1 MSEIASLQPNCVWQR
16 FDEICQIPRPSKH
29 EEQITKYLLDFAE
42 QRNLRHRQ
50 DSAGNVFIEKPAT
63 NGFEDLEPVV
73 LQAHVDMVPQKRNDV
88 AHNFLTDPIEA
99 YIDGNFVRAAG
110 TTLGADNGIGVA
122 MILAI
127 LDSNSIE
134 HGEIHALFTID
145 EETGMTGAFALKPTD
160 ISAKYLINLDTE
172 NENEITI
179 GCAGGLDANFIF
191 DLEYSALGEHTKVYT
206 ISVSGLTG
214 GHSGFEIILN
224 RANANKVLC
233 EFLYAVMEKTDMR
246 LISLNGGNMRNAI
259 PREATAVIS
268 INYSFENVF
277 HKMFERFVEEKQS
290 QFYQTDP
297 HFSCI
302 AAETITETNAIS
314 QEQTAGIIRAIVN
327 CPNGAVKYENHN
339 CKILNTSTNLSF
351 VKTENGKLSVGC
363 LLRSIDTDNK
373 HQLANAQK
381 AIFELYGAKS
391 EFTGEYPGWQPVWE
405 SQLLSVVK
413 QACADEFCVNPKVDI
428 VHAGLE
434 CGIFADTFPHME
446 AVSFGPN
453 IKGPHSPNE
462 VVEIASVGKTW
473 NVLRNALKNIPRKR

>member
-1 MSEIASLQPNCVWQR
+1 MSEISTLQPSCIWHW
-16 FDEICQIPRPSKH
+16 FDEIRQIPRPSKH
-29 EEQITKYLLDFAE
+29 EDKITQYILDFAK
-42 QRNLRHRQ
+42 QRNLDCRQ
-50 DSAGNVFIEKPAT
+50 DTAGNVFITKQAT
-63 NGFEDLEPVV
+63 PGFETKEPVV
-73 LQAHVDMVPQKRNDV
+73 LQAHVDMVPQKRSDV
-88 AHNFLTDPIEA
+88 SHNFLTDPINA
-99 YIDGNFVRAAG
+99 YVDGNFVRAHG

-127 LDSNSIE
+127 LDSTTIE
-134 HGEIHALFTID
+134 HGEINALFTID
-145 EETGMTGAFALKPTD
+145 EETGMTGAFALKPND
-160 ISAKYLINLDTE
+160 ITAKYLINLDTE

-179 GCAGGLDANFIF
+179 GCAGGLDANFTF
-191 DLEYSALGEHTKVYT
+191 DLDYSALGEHSKVYT
-206 ISVSGLTG
+206 ISLSGLTG

-233 EFLYAVMEKTDMR
+233 EFLYAVMEKTEMR

-259 PREATAVIS
+259 PRDATAVIS

-302 AAETITETNAIS
+302 AAETITETKAIS

-351 VKTENGKLSVGC
+351 VKTENGKLTVGC
-363 LLRSIDTDNK
+363 LLRSIDTENK
-373 HQLANAQK
+373 HQLANTQK
-381 AIFELYGAKS
+381 AIFELYGANADFS
-391 EFTGEYPGWQPVWE
+391 GEYPGWQPIWE
-405 SQLLSVVK
+405 SKLLTVVK
-413 QACADEFCVNPKVDI
+413 DACTEIFGKAPNVDI

-434 CGIFADTFPHME
+434 CGIFADTFPNME

-462 VVEIASVGKTW
+462 VVEIASVEKTW
-473 NVLRNALKNIPRKR
+473 NVLLHALKTIPNRM

>member
-1 MSEIASLQPNCVWQR
+1 MSKIATLQPNCIWQR

-29 EEQITKYLLDFAE
+29 EEKITKYLLDFAK
-42 QRNLRHRQ
+42 QRNLTHRQ
-50 DSAGNVFIEKPAT
+50 DSVGNVFIEKPAT
-63 NGFEDLEPVV
+63 KGFENLEPVV

-88 AHNFLTDPIEA
+88 NHNFLTDPIEA

-160 ISAKYLINLDTE
+160 LSAKYLINLDTE

-179 GCAGGLDANFIF
+179 GCAGGLDANFTF

-246 LISLNGGNMRNAI
+246 LISFNGGNMRNAI

-302 AAETITETNAIS
+302 AAETITETKTIT

-351 VKTENGKLSVGC
+351 VKTENGKLSIGC
-363 LLRSIDTDNK
+363 LLRSIDANNK

-381 AIFELYGAKS
+381 AIFELYGAKTDFS
-391 EFTGEYPGWQPVWE
+391 GEYPGWQPVWE
-405 SQLLSVVK
+405 SKLLSVVK
-413 QACADEFCVNPKVDI
+413 QACADEFGVEPKVDI

-434 CGIFADTFPHME
+434 CGIFADTFPNME

-473 NVLRNALKNIPRKR
+473 NVLLNALKNIPQK